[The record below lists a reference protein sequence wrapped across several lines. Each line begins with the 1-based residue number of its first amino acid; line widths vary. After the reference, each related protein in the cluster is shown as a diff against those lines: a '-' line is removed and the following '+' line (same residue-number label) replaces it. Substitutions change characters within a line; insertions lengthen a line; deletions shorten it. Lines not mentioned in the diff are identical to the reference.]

1 MIILYKIVS
10 NMFRLLYFQTYT
22 PYFITNMTFLKM
34 HHFYISVKHKF
45 NKKEHSKQ
53 AIEKWLL
60 KNQY

>member
-10 NMFRLLYFQTYT
+10 NMFRLLYFSNIHSLFHHQHD
-22 PYFITNMTFLKM
+22 FFKM

>member
-1 MIILYKIVS
+1 MVHHENELLLKQ
-10 NMFRLLYFQTYT
+10 FRTYT
-22 PYFITNMTFLKM
+22 PYFITNTTFLKM

>member
-1 MIILYKIVS
+1 
-10 NMFRLLYFQTYT
+10 MFRLLYFQTYT

>member
-1 MIILYKIVS
+1 
-10 NMFRLLYFQTYT
+10 MFRLLYFSNIHSLFHHQHD
-22 PYFITNMTFLKM
+22 FFKM